1 MIIRNWT
8 IRGWKKETVEEE
20 VGKRMINKTSLTG
33 FLISLLLGASL
44 YAQGQDRGGRGNDY
58 GRMPTLAFR
67 TDVPKHPYDII
78 LGRPTDHSI
87 ELSALAYTELSGWV
101 RYRSLNDKVEHE
113 SPHVVLKA
121 GKPYSYV
128 LDGLEPST
136 TYMYTFITENEAKVK
151 TASEAYT
158 FSTAKKPGAEFTFT
172 VQADSHLDFGTDPD
186 VYIKSLNLAAKS
198 HPDFHIDLGDTF
210 MTDKRNRYE
219 DSFPQYLA
227 QRYYLGLI
235 GRTAPVFMVL
245 GNHDGEENKRAR
257 NGTSGMMSW
266 ANSMRRTYFPNPIP
280 NEFYSGNE
288 VKLKQKEYREDY
300 YAFTWGDALFIML
313 NPFSYGEGKGR
324 SSDNWSR
331 SLGIVQYRWLE
342 ATLKASHSKYKFVF
356 LHNLVGGETPEGRG
370 GAEASHF
377 FEWGG
382 CDLDGKDTF
391 KEHRPGWGMPIHA
404 LLVKYGVSVVF
415 HGHDH
420 FYARQERDG
429 IIYQLVPQPG
439 HQKADNRG
447 SPDEYGYKSGVIQGA
462 SGIIRIS
469 VSNDKCVVE
478 YVRAYPAK
486 SEGNGYKTGSTSE
499 PYKLTLNGIDQYK

>member
-1 MIIRNWT
+1 MILRNRT

-33 FLISLLLGASL
+33 FLISLVLGASL

-101 RYRSLNDKVEHE
+101 RYRSSQDKVEHE
-113 SPHVVLKA
+113 SAHVVLKA

-128 LDGLEPST
+128 LKDLEPNT
-136 TYMYTFITENEAKVK
+136 TYTYTFITQNAAGIKMV
-151 TASEAYT
+151 SEVNT

-186 VYIKSLNLAAKS
+186 VYIKSLNQAAAS

-219 DSFPQYLA
+219 DAFPQYLA

-235 GRTAPVFMVL
+235 GKTAPVFMVL

-257 NGTSGMMSW
+257 NGTTGMAVW
-266 ANSMRRTYFPNPIP
+266 ANTMRRTYFPNPVP
-280 NEFYSGNE
+280 NEFYTGS
-288 VKLKQKEYREDY
+288 KATLKPQEYREDY
-300 YAFTWGDALFIML
+300 YAFTWGAALFIML

-324 SSDNWSR
+324 SADNWSR
-331 SLGIVQYRWLE
+331 TLGLAQYQWLE
-342 ATLKASHSKYKFVF
+342 TTLKTSHAKYKFVF

-382 CDLDGKDTF
+382 HDLDGKDTF
-391 KEHRPGWGMPIHA
+391 KEHRPGWDAPIHD
-404 LLVKYGVSVVF
+404 LCVKYGVSIVF

-420 FYARQERDG
+420 FYDRQERDG

-439 HQKADNRG
+439 HSKADNHS
-447 SPDEYGYKSGVIQGA
+447 SPEEYGYKSGVIQGA
-462 SGIIRIS
+462 SGVIRVH
-469 VSNDKCVVE
+469 VSNEHAVVE

-486 SEGNGYKTGSTSE
+486 SENSRYKTGAITDKYLLE
-499 PYKLTLNGIDQYK
+499 PHR

>member
-1 MIIRNWT
+1 
-8 IRGWKKETVEEE
+8 VEEE

-33 FLISLLLGASL
+33 FLISLVLGASL

-101 RYRSLNDKVEHE
+101 RYRSSQDKVEHE
-113 SPHVVLKA
+113 SAHVVLKA

-128 LDGLEPST
+128 LKDLEPNT
-136 TYMYTFITENEAKVK
+136 TYTYTFITQNAAGIKMV
-151 TASEAYT
+151 SEVNT

-186 VYIKSLNLAAKS
+186 VYIKSLNQAAAS

-219 DSFPQYLA
+219 DAFPQYLA

-235 GRTAPVFMVL
+235 GKTAPVFMVL

-257 NGTSGMMSW
+257 NGTTGMAVW
-266 ANSMRRTYFPNPIP
+266 ANTMRRTYFPNPVP
-280 NEFYSGNE
+280 NEFYTGS
-288 VKLKQKEYREDY
+288 KATLKPQEYREDY
-300 YAFTWGDALFIML
+300 YAFTWGAALFIML

-324 SSDNWSR
+324 SADNWSR
-331 SLGIVQYRWLE
+331 TLGLAQYQWLE
-342 ATLKASHSKYKFVF
+342 TTLKTSHAKYKFVF

-382 CDLDGKDTF
+382 HDLDGKDTF
-391 KEHRPGWGMPIHA
+391 KEHRPGWDAPIHD
-404 LLVKYGVSVVF
+404 LCVKYGVSIVF

-420 FYARQERDG
+420 FYDRQERDG

-439 HQKADNRG
+439 HSKADNHS
-447 SPDEYGYKSGVIQGA
+447 SPEEYGYKSGVIQGA
-462 SGIIRIS
+462 SGVIRVH
-469 VSNDKCVVE
+469 VSNEHAVVE

-486 SEGNGYKTGSTSE
+486 SENCRYKTGAITDKYLLE
-499 PYKLTLNGIDQYK
+499 PHR